1 MERDP
6 DARLLQ
12 RSSPVFPFTMKKVAN
27 LAMLGK
33 RSCMSAAHLH
43 FGIRALLL
51 LFFFFFFSL
60 FFLSFLFP
68 SLLSLCPLLGRW
80 GVE

>member
-27 LAMLGK
+27 LALLGK
-33 RSCMSAAHLH
+33 RSCMSAAHLP

-51 LFFFFFFSL
+51 LFFCFSL
-60 FFLSFLFP
+60 FFFP
-68 SLLSLCPLLGRW
+68 SLLSLPASWRG
-80 GVE
+80 